1 MIDEIDLIRRLI
13 VERDRLDGV
22 VQDNALVPRDAVVLN
37 VVLHLPVR
45 DEDESLELVVSTILQ
60 VFRGGIARQV
70 LKLQELDLG
79 LVDVA
84 YARDVDL
91 KMIEKPRVEPF
102 L

>member
-60 VFRGGIARQV
+60 VFRSRITRQV

-91 KMIEKPRVEPF
+91 KMIEKPRVEP
-102 L
+102 LL